1 MIPILNQQILTIASA
16 ETIRRIVRQTRAL
29 SNVHFRIRS
38 MNKRDLT
45 KVNQLLDEEKWIME
59 KAYLDCAFKTNP
71 RDFVVAETVD
81 REIIGC
87 YSSLS
92 FTDNLYVSGLW
103 IVHKDYRSS
112 SVGYK
117 LAKTIN
123 RFPDRNY
130 AGFIW
135 PHMQEK
141 VNMITKSN
149 TTQAYTTWYNSGR
162 IEQHV
167 DLNPRHKHEE
177 QVLIHPL
184 KHSTLSAVIQY
195 DTQIH
200 KIPRKAYII
209 NWISNPQL
217 KTYVAVKD
225 GKLCGYAVLRFQ
237 DTCLQIAPLYADNEY
252 VANEVFLKI
261 ASEVPK
267 GCVVGFTS
275 PLENNA
281 ATKLAARYGMM
292 GQGMPLLMVFR
303 HDPIH
308 LDINKIY
315 ALSST
320 SFGLC

>member
-1 MIPILNQQILTIASA
+1 MAILKQQILTIASA
-16 ETIRRIVRQTRAL
+16 RVILKIERQTRAF

-38 MNKRDLT
+38 MKEQDLT
-45 KVNQLLDEEKWIME
+45 RVNQLLNDEKWIME

-81 REIIGC
+81 REIIGFHGLL
-87 YSSLS
+87 SL
-92 FTDNLYVSGLW
+92 TDKLDVLGLW
-103 IVHKDYRSS
+103 FVQKEYRSS
-112 SVGYK
+112 GVGCK
-117 LAKTIN
+117 FVERIN
-123 RFPDRNY
+123 QVSNRNF
-130 AGFIW
+130 GTFIW

-167 DLNPRHKHEE
+167 DLNPWHQPEE
-177 QVLIHPL
+177 QVLIRPL

-200 KIPRKAYII
+200 KVPRKAYII
-209 NWISNPQL
+209 NWISNPQS

-237 DTCLQIAPLYADNEY
+237 DTCLQIAPLYANNEY
-252 VANEVFLKI
+252 VANKLFSKI

-275 PLENNA
+275 PLDNNA

-308 LDINKIY
+308 LDIKKIY